1 MSDQD
6 NQEKT
11 FALQALLN
19 SLTSKKEK
27 DPHKFWNTQPVPQ
40 NQAEVDEGGAIEH
53 KEISDI
59 KQEPYKLPGDFEW
72 YLLDINDEKDRTDVY
87 TLLSQNYVE
96 DSDAVFRFDYSPE
109 FLQWALQP
117 PGWKRDWH
125 LGVRVASNK
134 KIVGFISGIPADLS
148 VHGSHLH
155 LVEINFL
162 CVHKKLRSKRL
173 APVLIKEITRRVN
186 LTGIFQA
193 VYTAGVNLPTP
204 ISICRYFHRPLNP
217 KKLCEVGFSQLPHN
231 TTMASHIKKYKL
243 ESTHLNLQSMQEQDV
258 AQVTVLLNNYL
269 SKFEFH
275 QMFNEDEVRHMM
287 LPIKD
292 VVFSYVAKNES
303 GQVTDFTAFYSLP
316 SSINGNA
323 KHSHI
328 YAAYLFYYAP
338 HKLGEDNERTRQ
350 LMNDTLV
357 LAKENN
363 FDVVNCLGLAHNE
376 QFLEE
381 LRFGKG
387 DGYLHYYLY
396 NYRCKTVEAQQMGL
410 VML

>member
-1 MSDQD
+1 MQSK
-6 NQEKT
+6 E
-11 FALQALLN
+11 
-19 SLTSKKEK
+19 KKEK
-27 DPHKFWNTQPVPQ
+27 EAHKFWNTQPVPQ
-40 NQAEVDEGGAIEH
+40 NESDVQEDGVIEH
-53 KEISDI
+53 KEVSDI
-59 KQEPYKLPGDFEW
+59 KQEPYKLPSDFEW
-72 YLLDINDEKDRTDVY
+72 YLVDINNEKDRTDVY

-117 PGWKRDWH
+117 PGWKQDWH

-134 KIVGFISGIPADLS
+134 KIVAFISGIPANLS
-148 VHGSHLH
+148 VHESKLH

-243 ESTHLNLQSMQEQDV
+243 DVSFLNLQPMQEGDV
-258 AQVTVLLNNYL
+258 SQVTALLNEFL
-269 SKFEFH
+269 SQFEFH
-275 QMFNEDEVRHMM
+275 QVFSEEEVRHMM

-292 VVFSYVAKNES
+292 VVFSYVAKDENDN
-303 GQVTDFTAFYSLP
+303 VTDFTAFYSLP
-316 SSINGNA
+316 SSIARNP
-323 KHSHI
+323 KHTHI
-328 YAAYLFYYAP
+328 HAAYLFYYAP
-338 HKLGEDNERTRQ
+338 KGLGKDQTRSRH
-350 LMNDTLV
+350 LMNDTLI
-357 LAKENN
+357 LAKQAN
-363 FDVVNCLGLAHNE
+363 FDVVNCLGLSHNQ
-376 QFLEE
+376 QFLDE
-381 LRFGKG
+381 LKFGKG

-396 NYRCKTVEAQQMGL
+396 NYRCKTIQPEQMGL